1 MSNKVSLKL
10 IIDEMDSQDEVN
22 IEDLP
27 EWLQEQIKVAG
38 IQEVTGDKRILVFCK
53 QACYIF

>member
-38 IQEVTGDKRILVFCK
+38 I
-53 QACYIF
+53 